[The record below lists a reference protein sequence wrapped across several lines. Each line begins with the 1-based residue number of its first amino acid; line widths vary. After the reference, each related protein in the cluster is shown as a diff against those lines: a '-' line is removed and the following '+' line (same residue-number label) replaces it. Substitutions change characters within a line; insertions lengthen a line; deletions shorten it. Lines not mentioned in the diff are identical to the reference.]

1 MRLPDRNHMAI
12 AAVVRYPLRSSML
25 LVAIAIGVAAVL
37 VLTSLGEGARL
48 YVTSQFNSMGTHL
61 LFVTPGKN
69 EVGGLG
75 GMAGSLGGSPRPFT
89 LGDVRSLKRSPY
101 ISSTTPMVMGTANI
115 NYQGLER
122 DIGVLG
128 TTHTM
133 KRLFEYEVKSGRFL
147 PELDLDNASPVCVI
161 GDTIARELFGTAEP
175 VGKWVRIGD
184 RRVRV
189 IGWLEQGGQS
199 GGRDLDEAVFVP
211 IAFAMQ
217 VYNRESVQ
225 RMMVEATS
233 DESLVKA
240 KRDVIG
246 IIKAR
251 HFGHED
257 ITVMDQGTILSTFN
271 KIFLVLTSTLAGIAA
286 ISLAVAGTLIMNVM
300 LVAVSQRT
308 AEIGLLK
315 ALGARRSQIIGLFL
329 TEATLLSSLGAVV
342 GVLVGY
348 ASIELLRQLFPL
360 VDFQAPDWAVISAVL
375 MAIASGLLFG
385 IMPAR
390 HAADLDPV
398 EALAG
403 R

>member
-1 MRLPDRNHMAI
+1 MRLFDRNQMAMT
-12 AAVVRYPLRSSML
+12 AVVRYPLRSSML

-48 YVTSQFNSMGTHL
+48 YVTSQFNSLGTHL
-61 LFVTPGKN
+61 LFVMPGKN

-89 LGDVRSLKRSPY
+89 LADVRALGRSPY
-101 ISSTTPMVMGTANI
+101 IDTTTPMVMGGANI

-133 KRLFEYEVKSGRFL
+133 QRLFKYEMESGRFL

-161 GDTIARELFGTAEP
+161 GDTIARELFGNAEP
-175 VGKWVRIGD
+175 VGKWVRMGD

-189 IGWLEQGGQS
+189 VGALAQGGQS
-199 GGRDLDEAVFVP
+199 GGHDLDEAVFVP

-217 VYNRESVQ
+217 MYNRESVM
-225 RMMVEATS
+225 RMMVEVTS
-233 DESLVKA
+233 DEAMVKA
-240 KRDVIG
+240 KKDVQD
-246 IIKAR
+246 IIRAR
-251 HFGHED
+251 HFGHDD
-257 ITVMDQGTILSTFN
+257 ITVMDQGTILNTFN
-271 KIFLVLTSTLAGIAA
+271 KIFLVLTSTLGGIAA
-286 ISLAVAGTLIMNVM
+286 ISLAVAGTLIMNIM

-329 TEATLLSSLGAVV
+329 TEAIMLSLLGAIV

-348 ASIELLRQLFPL
+348 AAIEFLRYVYPL
-360 VDFQAPDWAVISAVL
+360 VDFQAPDWAVVAAVL
-375 MAIASGLLFG
+375 TAVASGLLFG

-403 R
+403 N

>member
-1 MRLPDRNHMAI
+1 MRLLDRNQMALT
-12 AAVVRYPLRSSML
+12 AVVRYPLRSSML

-37 VLTSLGEGARL
+37 VLTALGEGARL
-48 YVTSQFNSMGTHL
+48 YVTSQFNSLGTHL
-61 LFVTPGKN
+61 LFVAPGKN

-75 GMAGSLGGSPRPFT
+75 GIAGSLGGSPRPFT
-89 LGDVRSLKRSPY
+89 LDDVRALGRSPY
-101 ISSTTPMVMGTANI
+101 IATTTPMVMGTANI

-122 DIGVLG
+122 GISVLG

-133 KRLFEYEVKSGRFL
+133 KRLFDYELNSGRFL
-147 PELDLDNASPVCVI
+147 PELDLDNATPMCVI
-161 GDTIARELFGTAEP
+161 GDTIARELFGNAEP
-175 VGKWVRIGD
+175 VGKWVRMGD

-189 IGWLEQGGQS
+189 IGALSQGGQT
-199 GGRDLDEAVFVP
+199 GGHDLDEAVFVP

-217 VYNRESVQ
+217 IYDTESVQ
-225 RMMVEATS
+225 RMMVETTS
-233 DESLVKA
+233 AESMVKA
-240 KRDVIG
+240 KKDILD

-257 ITVMDQGTILSTFN
+257 ITVMDQGTILDTFN

-315 ALGARRSQIIGLFL
+315 ALGARRGQIIGLFL
-329 TEATLLSSLGAVV
+329 TEATMLSLLGAVV

-348 ASIELLRQLFPL
+348 ACIELLREVYPL
-360 VDFQAPDWAVISAVL
+360 IDFRAPDWAVISAVL
-375 MAIASGLLFG
+375 MALASGLLFG

-390 HAADLDPV
+390 RAADLDPV

-403 R
+403 H

>member
-1 MRLPDRNHMAI
+1 MRLFDRNQMAMT
-12 AAVVRYPLRSSML
+12 AVVRYPLRSSML

-48 YVTSQFNSMGTHL
+48 YVTSQFNSLGTHL
-61 LFVTPGKN
+61 LFVMPGKN

-89 LGDVRSLKRSPY
+89 LADVRALGRSPY
-101 ISSTTPMVMGTANI
+101 IDTTTPMVMGGANI

-133 KRLFEYEVKSGRFL
+133 QRLFKYEMESGRFL
-147 PELDLDNASPVCVI
+147 PELDLDNDSPVCVI
-161 GDTIARELFGTAEP
+161 GDTIARELFGNAEP
-175 VGKWVRIGD
+175 VGKWVRMGD

-189 IGWLEQGGQS
+189 VGALAQGGQS
-199 GGRDLDEAVFVP
+199 GGHDLDEAVFVP

-217 VYNRESVQ
+217 MYNRESVM
-225 RMMVEATS
+225 RMMVEVTS
-233 DESLVKA
+233 DEAMVKA
-240 KRDVIG
+240 KKDVQD
-246 IIKAR
+246 IIRAR
-251 HFGHED
+251 HFGHDD
-257 ITVMDQGTILSTFN
+257 ITIMDQGTILNTFN
-271 KIFLVLTSTLAGIAA
+271 KIFLVLTSTLGGIAA
-286 ISLAVAGTLIMNVM
+286 ISLAVAGTLIMNIM

-329 TEATLLSSLGAVV
+329 TEAIMLSLLGAIV

-348 ASIELLRQLFPL
+348 AAIEFLRYVYPL
-360 VDFQAPDWAVISAVL
+360 VDFQAPDWAVVAAVL
-375 MAIASGLLFG
+375 TAVASGLLFG

-403 R
+403 N

>member
-1 MRLPDRNHMAI
+1 MRLFDRNQMAMT
-12 AAVVRYPLRSSML
+12 AVVRYPLRSSML

-48 YVTSQFNSMGTHL
+48 YVTSQFNSLGTHL
-61 LFVTPGKN
+61 LFVMPGKN

-89 LGDVRSLKRSPY
+89 LADVRALGRSPY
-101 ISSTTPMVMGTANI
+101 IDTTTPMVMGGANI

-133 KRLFEYEVKSGRFL
+133 QRLFKYEMESGRFL
-147 PELDLDNASPVCVI
+147 PELDLDNDSPVCVI
-161 GDTIARELFGTAEP
+161 GDTIARELFGNAEP
-175 VGKWVRIGD
+175 VGKWVRMGD

-189 IGWLEQGGQS
+189 VGALAQGGQS
-199 GGRDLDEAVFVP
+199 GGHDLDEAVFVP

-217 VYNRESVQ
+217 MYNRESVM
-225 RMMVEATS
+225 RMMVEVTS
-233 DESLVKA
+233 DEAMVKA
-240 KRDVIG
+240 KKDVQD
-246 IIKAR
+246 IIRAR
-251 HFGHED
+251 HFGHDD
-257 ITVMDQGTILSTFN
+257 ITIMDQGTILNTFN
-271 KIFLVLTSTLAGIAA
+271 KIFLVLTSTLGGIAA
-286 ISLAVAGTLIMNVM
+286 ISLAVAGTLIMNIM

-329 TEATLLSSLGAVV
+329 TEAIMLSLLGAIV
-342 GVLVGY
+342 GVIVGY
-348 ASIELLRQLFPL
+348 AASEFLRYVYAL
-360 VDFQAPDWAVISAVL
+360 VDFQAPDWAVVAAVL
-375 MAIASGLLFG
+375 TAVASGLLFG

-403 R
+403 N

>member
-1 MRLPDRNHMAI
+1 
-12 AAVVRYPLRSSML
+12 
-25 LVAIAIGVAAVL
+25 
-37 VLTSLGEGARL
+37 
-48 YVTSQFNSMGTHL
+48 
-61 LFVTPGKN
+61 
-69 EVGGLG
+69 
-75 GMAGSLGGSPRPFT
+75 
-89 LGDVRSLKRSPY
+89 
-101 ISSTTPMVMGTANI
+101 
-115 NYQGLER
+115 
-122 DIGVLG
+122 
-128 TTHTM
+128 M

-348 ASIELLRQLFPL
+348 ASIELLRQLVPL